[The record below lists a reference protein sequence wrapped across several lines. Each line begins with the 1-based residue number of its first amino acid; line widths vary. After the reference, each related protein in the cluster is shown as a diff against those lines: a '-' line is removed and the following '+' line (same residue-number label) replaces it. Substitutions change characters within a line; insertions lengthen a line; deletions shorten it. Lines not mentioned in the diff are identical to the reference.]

1 MCDKLIIIEKVID
14 LIDSVDEFIY
24 CNQTDDSELGV
35 LKTVLRGFLI
45 NNCEHIIIK
54 DDIDID
60 LDHSQTIHY
69 CSKCLSTL

>member
-1 MCDKLIIIEKVID
+1 MCDKQIIIENVID
-14 LIDSVDEFIY
+14 LIGNVDEFLY

-35 LKTVLRGFLI
+35 LKTVLRDFLI

-60 LDHSQTIHY
+60 LEHSQIIHY